1 MKIPLPKDGPRGIT
15 DIGLLQ
21 ELMIELLNELAEA
34 REQLAQSQDQ
44 LQAALDEIN
53 RLKKEKGR
61 PKFSST
67 KPKGKVKKLP
77 KTKSSSDSESS
88 PTKEFSSPTIDR
100 VELVNT
106 RPDGLP
112 DDAQFKGYRS
122 VIQRDIRV
130 VRDNVEYRIS
140 RWYSPR
146 MGKTYE
152 ATLPDSYRGQI
163 GSNLLSLVQMLH
175 HCGDMTH
182 GRISDLLTHL
192 GIPLSKGGISN
203 MLTQSEWVEAEQ
215 ADLLKASLQASP
227 YVQLDST
234 MSKQAGERLHTQI
247 ISGQYFSLFYTL
259 QGRSRMDVYAALQ
272 GQSRQQVRLAYTPL
286 AIDRMKQALVS
297 KKHLAFMEQSFS
309 LGQRMTLTELEAI
322 FDKEAVF
329 AKTNKV
335 RRSVIAGALA
345 AGYYHEQTEVCRAKY
360 IMTDEAAEYG
370 GVAATSH
377 MLCWIH
383 EIRHYR
389 KMVPRINYHRNI
401 LADFMERLWQFYGRI
416 KSYKDL
422 SAENLPSQKQAIV
435 KTFNE
440 LFNGQ
445 TDYAALNKVM
455 LQTQEKA
462 VQLLAFLDYPAF
474 PLHNN
479 VAERGARRVVRKR
492 YVSFHTW
499 SERGTKIRDAFMS
512 LHQTAN
518 KLGVSFM
525 DYLLDR
531 NSGKSGDKTLA
542 ELVTIAYRKSST
554 DF

>member
-1 MKIPLPKDGPRGIT
+1 MKDSLPKDGPRGIN

-21 ELMIELLNELAEA
+21 ELMIGLLNELGEA
-34 REQLAQSQDQ
+34 REELAQSQEQ

-61 PKFSST
+61 PKFSSA

-88 PTKEFSSPTIDR
+88 RIKEFSSPTIDR

-106 RPDGLP
+106 PPDGLP
-112 DDAQFKGYRS
+112 DDAQFKGYRR

-182 GRISDLLTHL
+182 GRISDLLIHL
-192 GIPLSKGGISN
+192 GIPLSKGSISN

-227 YVQLDST
+227 YVQMDST
-234 MSKQAGERLHTQI
+234 MSKQAGERLHTQV
-247 ISGQYFSLFYTL
+247 ISGEYFSLFYTL
-259 QGRSRMDVYAALQ
+259 RGKSRLDVYAALQ
-272 GQSRQQVRLAYTPL
+272 GQSRQQVGLAYTSL

-297 KKHLAFMEQSFS
+297 QKHLAFMERSFR
-309 LGQRMTLTELEAI
+309 LGQRMMLAELAAV

-345 AGYYHEQTEVCRAKY
+345 AGHYHEQTEVPIAEY

-370 GVAATSH
+370 GVAGTSH
-377 MLCWIH
+377 IHCWIH

-389 KMVPRINYHRNI
+389 KMVPRVDYHRHI
-401 LADFMERLWQFYGRI
+401 LADFIEQLWQFYGRI

-422 SAENLPSQKQAIV
+422 SAQDLSSQKQAIV
-435 KTFNE
+435 KAFNE
-440 LFNGQ
+440 LFSGQ
-445 TDYAALNKVM
+445 TDYGALNKLM
-455 LQTQEKA
+455 LQTKEKA
-462 VQLLAFLDYPAF
+462 AQLLAFLDYPAF

-492 YVSFHTW
+492 DISFHTW
-499 SERGTKIRDAFMS
+499 SQRGTKIRDAFMS

-525 DYLLDR
+525 DYLVDR
-531 NSGKSGDKTLA
+531 NSSKSGTKTLA
-542 ELVTIAYRKSST
+542 ELVTIAYRKNST
-554 DF
+554 AF